1 MGGLQAWRT
10 LLLNVLWKHF
20 FEQLP
25 EGLEFEVGMVD
36 DMQYVAPRVL
46 DARNPYL
53 DTESVTQRVREVALH
68 FLNNERDP
76 SRPIINNTVV
86 FMLDTVH
93 NVPKNKAGKQRSRDA
108 SGGATSGGANATSG
122 GANATSGGANAS
134 NNDGNDGNDDDDGQ
148 EPDDVP
154 HMDEAF
160 YEKMCQEQY
169 PLFGSWFTT
178 YNPSAHL
185 YAIPGL
191 KHWRSYTLRNQL
203 YRKITLALMHVPI
216 KGDDRVMIIDDGLA
230 FSMAEYERERAKLI
244 QLHGFQDR
252 SNFQKECLVA
262 EEMTRSPKYIKRFM
276 VWPDG
281 HHLAFDATGIGE
293 ADIKIQAY
301 INRGAKVKRFLVVN
315 QDTDI
320 IFILL
325 LHMHTFLYHDE
336 RDDEVE
342 VWLDTRSPS
351 SRGAENKPYRYI
363 DIKALYKGIV
373 DLFAR
378 EYPHV
383 CYPVQTFCFLVFSL
397 ETDFTRKFA
406 PCLKITNGQIWNTF
420 SELHHY
426 DYDPVTV
433 HADFI
438 KYSQSATVSPHSGAL
453 VRQSQRTWSPQLRGL
468 LNNAIQYD
476 CVKKRFYV
484 RHDQVMRF
492 FYLLCQQRVMAV
504 RADIGVAGGSS
515 RRGAKQPLMEAV
527 DPEELLIYAS
537 DVMERLH
544 YYKNN
549 ALKQSTIDAHF
560 GKLKKL
566 VDDESKTDAKKRK
579 CEEDD
584 GAAIAQKKKLAHTPK
599 FAASPDGWL
608 RPNKAYVTPIASSR
622 PPNEIKALLDSAE
635 EQGRRVIEVDEP
647 VRIDIADDDMMP
659 EEESAVVQRLRQY
672 VNAPSTTTRSTGAQL
687 TLGYIQQNEKKL
699 YEYTKKE
706 MPPPFFGVPTVNDML
721 ARVYRIEWYLSYC
734 TDGWRHPGPYGA
746 VSCIEQARHDPSL
759 SMWGWQEVHHDDQ
772 AMVAKHLN
780 STYYTMRYM
789 ADKQQFRLTEIVE
802 TNRVSHKRVYY

>member
-1 MGGLQAWRT
+1 MGGLQSWRT
-10 LLLNVLWKHF
+10 LLLNILWKHF
-20 FEQLP
+20 FPDLP
-25 EGLEFEVGMVD
+25 EGLEFDVGMVD

-53 DTESVTQRVREVALH
+53 DTESVTRRVREVALH

-76 SRPIINNTVV
+76 SRPIINSTVV

-93 NVPKNKAGKQRSRDA
+93 NVPKNKAGKQRTRD
-108 SGGATSGGANATSG
+108 TSGGANATNHNGDDDESDEEDD
-122 GANATSGGANAS
+122 
-134 NNDGNDGNDDDDGQ
+134 NDGS
-148 EPDDVP
+148 DVP
-154 HMDEAF
+154 HMDEQL
-160 YEKMCQEQY
+160 YKKMCQEQY

-178 YNPSAHL
+178 NNSNAHL
-185 YAIPGL
+185 YSIPGL

-230 FSMAEYERERAKLI
+230 FSLAKYERKRTKLI
-244 QLHGFQDR
+244 QMYGFQDR
-252 SNFQKECLVA
+252 SDFQKECLVA
-262 EEMTRSPKYIKRFM
+262 EEMTRSKKYIKRFM

-281 HHLAFDATGIGE
+281 HHRAFEATGIGE

-363 DIKALYKGIV
+363 NIKALYKGIV
-373 DLFAR
+373 ALFAR

-383 CYPVQTFCFLVFSL
+383 YFPVQTFCFLVFSL
-397 ETDFTRKFA
+397 ETDFTRKFP

-426 DYDPVTV
+426 DFDPVTV
-433 HADFI
+433 HRDYI
-438 KYSQSATVSPHSGAL
+438 KYSQSATVSPLNGAL
-453 VRQSQRTWSPQLRGL
+453 VRQSQRTWSPQLHGL

-504 RADIGVAGGSS
+504 RADIGVPAVAITGGGWH
-515 RRGAKQPLMEAV
+515 RGAKQPLMEAV

-537 DVMERLH
+537 DVMERLQ

-549 ALKQSTIDAHF
+549 ALKQSTIDTHF

-566 VDDESKTDAKKRK
+566 VDSTTTEATKRK
-579 CEEDD
+579 SE
-584 GAAIAQKKKLAHTPK
+584 AIEVESVSRTKVAKTFTPK
-599 FAASPDGWL
+599 FAVSPDGWM
-608 RPNKAYVTPIASSR
+608 RPNKAYAPSQSQTTANKS
-622 PPNEIKALLDSAE
+622 EIRNLLDSVE
-635 EQGRRVIEVDEP
+635 DQRKRIIEVEEP
-647 VRIDIADDDMMP
+647 VAPVNNVEEMMII
-659 EEESAVVQRLRQY
+659 EEEEPVVQRLRQY
-672 VNAPSTTTRSTGAQL
+672 VNAPSATTRSTGAQL

-746 VSCIEQARHDPSL
+746 VSCVERARHDPSL
-759 SMWGWQEVHHDDQ
+759 SMWGWQEVHHEDQ
-772 AMVAKHLN
+772 ATVEKHLN
-780 STYYTMRYM
+780 STYYTMHYV
-789 ADKQQFRLTEIVE
+789 ADKKQFSLSEIVE
-802 TNRVSHKRVYY
+802 TNRVSHKRVYL